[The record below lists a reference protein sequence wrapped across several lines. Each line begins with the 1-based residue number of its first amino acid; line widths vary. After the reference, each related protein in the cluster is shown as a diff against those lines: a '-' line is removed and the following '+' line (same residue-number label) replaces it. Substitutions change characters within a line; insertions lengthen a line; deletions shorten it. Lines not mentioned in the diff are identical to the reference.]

1 MAGTSTAAGTE
12 PSPRMNLGPVEVPK
26 AAEVLA
32 NLLRDRIL
40 SGEIAEGETLPPERT
55 LVQQSRLSR
64 ASVREALR
72 ILKQQGLIVTRP
84 GRGGGSVV
92 ARPSA
97 DDLVGSLDLYLRG
110 QGWGRENATLLEARE
125 IIEPWCAALAA
136 RRRTDADLQVIDG
149 CNARMKQVIEDL
161 PAYLEANLAWHI
173 AVADAS
179 HNQLLAAFMHAV
191 SKAVLM
197 QTDSA
202 EFNSARVRQTAVRA
216 HKRVTEA
223 IRDGNP
229 ALAHRRMTTHVHGF
243 GAALME
249 SLGIAQRGDDLQ
261 LSAPR

>member
-1 MAGTSTAAGTE
+1 VAASSTVGGTDTSAG
-12 PSPRMNLGPVEVPK
+12 MDLGPVEVPK

-40 SGEIAEGETLPPERT
+40 SGEIAEGETLPPERS
-55 LVQQSRLSR
+55 LVEQSRLSR

-110 QGWGRENATLLEARE
+110 QGWGRGNATLLEARE

-136 RRRTDADLQVIDG
+136 RRRTDADLQVIDA
-149 CNARMKQVIEDL
+149 CNAAMRQVIEDL
-161 PAYLEANLAWHI
+161 PAYLAANLAWHI

-179 HNQLLAAFMHAV
+179 HNELLAAFMHAV
-191 SKAVLM
+191 SKAVLT

-202 EFNSARVRQTAVRA
+202 EFNSPKVRQTAVRA

-223 IRDGNP
+223 IRDGDP
-229 ALAHRRMTTHVHGF
+229 AQAHRRMATHVHGF
-243 GAALME
+243 GEALME
-249 SLGIAQRGDDLQ
+249 SLGIAQHRDDLQ
-261 LSAPR
+261 LASPR